1 MLSGLLSVSSEE
13 LVDLAETFFFF
24 GGGGRSS
31 NPLLKYTESLQNRPY
46 QIAKQQLQAAKQR
59 VVTQAT
65 LCREKKTTTTTQYAK
80 KVLGKQN
87 QSIK

>member
-13 LVDLAETFFFF
+13 LVDLAETFFFW
-24 GGGGRSS
+24 GGGRSS

-59 VVTQAT
+59 GVTQAT
-65 LCREKKTTTTTQYAK
+65 LCREKKQQQQRSMQK
-80 KVLGKQN
+80 RC
-87 QSIK
+87 